1 MGTLVLVG
9 QTVTMKVVLAV
20 LVLVAVA
27 YAAPEKRFIESVGHF
42 FHNVGHSLSDAF
54 NSAKDQFNKISHG
67 LDFHKAVDLLIPYI
81 DSDMTEGQCDS
92 ACKAAASSVLGAAA
106 PLASTLCP
114 DVCKGA
120 LSKLEQA
127 AGK

>member
-54 NSAKDQFNKISHG
+54 NSAKDQFNKV
-67 LDFHKAVDLLIPYI
+67 VDLLIPYI